1 MSKIRILIVDDHQIL
16 IEGLKSLLRD
26 VEQFEVV
33 DGAISA
39 EEAIAK
45 AKSLKPDVILM
56 DIQMPIKNGI
66 EATKEI
72 LKTSA
77 NLKIIGLTSANE
89 SIYIKKMLEAG
100 AYGYVLK
107 NIDKDE
113 LIMVIKKVFAGEKHL
128 DPAVAS
134 QLINNFTEKSVAP
147 TSLIDT
153 LTKREKEILVWI
165 AQGLTDKE
173 IADKVFLSSLTVITH
188 RKNIL
193 SKLDLKNKAELTRF
207 AMENGLIG

>member
-1 MSKIRILIVDDHQIL
+1 MKNIRILIVDDHQIL
-16 IEGLKSLLRD
+16 IDGIKALLSDVIGL
-26 VEQFEVV
+26 EVV
-33 DGAISA
+33 DGAINA
-39 EEAIAK
+39 DEAVKK
-45 AKSLKPDVILM
+45 ALVANPDVILM
-56 DIQMPIKNGI
+56 DIQMPGKNGI

-72 LKTSA
+72 LNTSPKI
-77 NLKIIGLTSANE
+77 KIIGLTSANE

-100 AYGYVLK
+100 ASGYILK

-113 LIMVIKKVFAGEKHL
+113 LVDVIKKVFGGEKHL
-128 DPAVAS
+128 DPAVTS
-134 QLINNFTEKSVAP
+134 QLINNYTGKSTESS
-147 TSLIDT
+147 SLLDT
-153 LTKREKEILVWI
+153 LTKREKEILTLI

-207 AMENGLIG
+207 AMENGLAN